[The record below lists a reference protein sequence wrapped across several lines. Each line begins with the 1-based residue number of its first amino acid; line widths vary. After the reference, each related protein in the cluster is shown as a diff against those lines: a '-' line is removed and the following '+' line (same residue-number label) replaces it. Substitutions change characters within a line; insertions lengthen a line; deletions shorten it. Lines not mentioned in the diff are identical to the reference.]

1 MDQRLDLESG
11 TIHDLNKPAPG
22 MWRFPKNPA
31 LCCIYRVPNSMRQV
45 NPEAYT
51 PQIVL
56 IGPLHHSLKSQALN
70 YHGDITNTKLMNYLN
85 MERHKK
91 IYLAKFAKRVGGGEK
106 IIDGLR
112 RTIEEDEEM
121 IRESY
126 SESTA
131 WIESPE
137 FVEMILHDSVF
148 ILEFMLRNYE
158 IDPSQK
164 TGDPLMDEPC
174 QGKMVRRDLGLL
186 ENQLPYFLLDKL
198 FEPIIHTLFHR
209 DDITFR
215 RLVIH
220 FFYYINKI
228 GDDSTFK
235 HFTDL
240 SRCVLVETLP
250 GKYITHKKILELNE
264 KYHAYKLYKGG
275 VTFNAVDDEKFSLAV
290 LSMDVEFKNGC
301 LNIPC
306 FYVDGHSEMK
316 LRNIMALE
324 QCHYPYK
331 THVCDYIFFMDS
343 LIDTEED
350 VALLVEKGII
360 KHFLGDIGS
369 VATMVNKLSWGVVN
383 FGSYYSVIAK
393 DVNSYYKSS
402 WTKSRAVLKSV
413 YFSNPW
419 RGTATVTAA
428 LLLLLTLI
436 QTVTS
441 VMQVLQKNMKP

>member
-11 TIHDLNKPAPG
+11 TIHDLNKPVPG
-22 MWRFPKNPA
+22 MWRFPKDHPA
-31 LCCIYRVPNSMRQV
+31 LCCIYRVPNCMRQV

-51 PQIVL
+51 PQILL
-56 IGPLHHSLKSQALN
+56 IGPLHHSLKSQALKSR
-70 YHGDITNTKLMNYLN
+70 GDMTDTKSMDYLN

-91 IYLAKFAKRVGGGEK
+91 IYLAEFKKRVGGENSIEGFT
-106 IIDGLR
+106 

-158 IDPSQK
+158 IDRSQK

-174 QGKMVRRDLGLL
+174 QGAMVRRDLGLL

-198 FEPIIHTLFHR
+198 FEPIIHTLA
-209 DDITFR
+209 DITFR
-215 RLVIH
+215 ELVM
-220 FFYYINKI
+220 YIFDFTDKI
-228 GDDSTFK
+228 GDDSKFR

-250 GKYITHKKILELNE
+250 GNYITHEKIPELNE
-264 KYHAYKLYKGG
+264 KYHAYKLHKGG
-275 VTFNAVDDEKFSLAV
+275 VTFNAVDEELSLDV
-290 LSMDVEFKNGC
+290 LSLDVEFKNGC
-301 LNIPC
+301 LNIPS
-306 FYVDGHSEMK
+306 FFVDGLSEMK
-316 LRNIMALE
+316 LRNMMALE
-324 QCHYPYK
+324 QCHYANN

-369 VATMVNKLSWGVVN
+369 VATMVNRLSLGVLN
-383 FGSYYSVIAK
+383 FGSHYSVITK
-393 DVNSYYKSS
+393 DVNSYYHNS
-402 WTKSRAVLKSV
+402 WNKSRAVLKTV
-413 YFSNPW
+413 YFNNPW
-419 RGTATVTAA
+419 RGTATVAA
-428 LLLLLTLI
+428 TLLLLLTLI
-436 QTVTS
+436 QTMTS
-441 VMQVLQKNMKP
+441 VMQVLPKK